1 MTSGGMFEH
10 EGSISPRDPHVRS
23 SNPTGKSMVLDID
36 DIAPCPGIIDGRLC
50 CADGAMCVQTLGGAE
65 CLRETAVAV
74 VGPGPPA
81 GRSVPAHMK
90 IVRERLL
97 PGSGCLAVRTVMDGP
112 IRVLQI
118 TDVSQG
124 SVVEATRNYQDWVV
138 CEDQGAETEPK
149 KDNNKSYLEICM
161 SLKGG
166 LGVSLVNHT
175 PEELVYI
182 SLQNI
187 SLEYLSNP
195 NSTTA
200 DISVASVQVDNQL
213 FTATR
218 PVLLYVTP
226 TPSTRDGPD
235 NRPALHVVAQKVPN
249 SKWNAEIYKHLI
261 VNMKK
266 LSIQIEEQLLWKLLQ
281 FFGFGSKDHMDEK
294 VTEEEDPRS
303 ALAAATSVK
312 TKRYYFGQLKIQS
325 NQINLS
331 MLTASKLS
339 PDLKALKRD
348 MSLPLV
354 KFEDAK
360 VDLDPF
366 VKSNLFETMAFLQKE
381 IGIHYTEELKSQ
393 AAKILGSVD
402 FLGNPLGLFNDVT
415 EGISGLINDGNVGGL
430 LKNVTHGVSNS
441 AAKVVG
447 SLSDGLETLNMDRNY
462 QDRREQLKTSAQ
474 SSKGHLLAGVKG
486 FGNGLFG
493 AVTSIFT
500 QPYDGFKED
509 GIEGF
514 VTGLGKGVIGTVTKP
529 VVGVLDLASGA
540 ANAIKD
546 TSSSSSR
553 ISPPPVRL
561 PRCCHGAGML
571 LPAYSKNQAKSQK
584 LLHDLNKK
592 NLDEFFIAVEQ
603 LRREDNLTS
612 LITSTQVYF
621 LLGGVP
627 DSSNIILRVPHKD
640 LFQCLVVEN
649 NGRYYLE
656 VIRVQTPGAD
666 PQRVPQIR
674 CDKLAVAERVSQQI
688 TYARNLYEEQQHTLT
703 TSETEDSTYLAVDA
717 RAGGNVIYVSLASRN
732 SRIGNHAG
740 VFESKRKYDV
750 TKPVVGVAN
759 AIKDTSSSSS
769 RTSHPPVRLPRC
781 CHGAGMLLPAY
792 SKNKAKSQKL
802 LHDLNKKNLDEFFI
816 AVEQLRR
823 EDNLTSL
830 ITSAQVYF
838 LLGGVPDSSNIILRV
853 PHKDLFQCL
862 VFENNKSYHMYNGSY
877 YLEVIRVQTPG
888 SDPQRVPQIRC
899 DKLAVA
905 ERVMPYAWDEPMLG
919 PSITLRVKGGTSAT
933 YTMDKLEEGKQLCY
947 PNFIYLRASATFGRS
962 LSSEGSDHRELVM
975 EVVQDQYIKFCKKEI
990 GNRNQL
996 WRMTSGGMLEHEGSI
1011 SPRDPHVRSSNP
1023 TGKSMVLDIDDI
1035 VPRPGRI
1042 VPLTLRKR
1050 DERRNYTDVEVL
1062 RGSYSV

>member
-1 MTSGGMFEH
+1 
-10 EGSISPRDPHVRS
+10 
-23 SNPTGKSMVLDID
+23 
-36 DIAPCPGIIDGRLC
+36 
-50 CADGAMCVQTLGGAE
+50 MCVQTLGGAE
-65 CLRETAVAV
+65 CLRDTAVAV
-74 VGPGPPA
+74 VGPGPPG
-81 GRSVPAHMK
+81 GRSVPAHMR
-90 IVRERLL
+90 IDRERLL
-97 PGSGCLAVRTVMDGP
+97 PGSGCVAVRTVMDGP

-124 SVVEATRNYQDWVV
+124 SVAEATRNYQDWVV

-149 KDNNKSYLEICM
+149 QDNNKSYLEICM

-218 PVLLYVTP
+218 PVVLYVTP
-226 TPSTRDGPD
+226 TSSTQRDGPD
-235 NRPALHVVAQKVPN
+235 NRSALHVVAQKIPN
-249 SKWNAEIYKHLI
+249 FKWNAEIYKHLI

-303 ALAAATSVK
+303 ALVAATSVK

-447 SLSDGLETLNMDRNY
+447 SLSDGLGTLNMDRNY

-493 AVTSIFT
+493 AMTSMFT

-621 LLGGVP
+621 LLGGMP

-656 VIRVQTPGAD
+656 VIRVQTPGSD

-674 CDKLAVAERVSQQI
+674 CDKLTVAERVSQQI

-703 TSETEDSTYLAVDA
+703 TSETEDST
-717 RAGGNVIYVSLASRN
+717 
-732 SRIGNHAG
+732 
-740 VFESKRKYDV
+740 
-750 TKPVVGVAN
+750 
-759 AIKDTSSSSS
+759 
-769 RTSHPPVRLPRC
+769 
-781 CHGAGMLLPAY
+781 
-792 SKNKAKSQKL
+792 
-802 LHDLNKKNLDEFFI
+802 
-816 AVEQLRR
+816 
-823 EDNLTSL
+823 
-830 ITSAQVYF
+830 
-838 LLGGVPDSSNIILRV
+838 
-853 PHKDLFQCL
+853 
-862 VFENNKSYHMYNGSY
+862 
-877 YLEVIRVQTPG
+877 
-888 SDPQRVPQIRC
+888 
-899 DKLAVA
+899 
-905 ERVMPYAWDEPMLG
+905 
-919 PSITLRVKGGTSAT
+919 
-933 YTMDKLEEGKQLCY
+933 
-947 PNFIYLRASATFGRS
+947 
-962 LSSEGSDHRELVM
+962 
-975 EVVQDQYIKFCKKEI
+975 
-990 GNRNQL
+990 
-996 WRMTSGGMLEHEGSI
+996 
-1011 SPRDPHVRSSNP
+1011 
-1023 TGKSMVLDIDDI
+1023 
-1035 VPRPGRI
+1035 
-1042 VPLTLRKR
+1042 
-1050 DERRNYTDVEVL
+1050 
-1062 RGSYSV
+1062 